1 MLASFSGLR
10 ERGEGEAWERGYVK
24 NHVHRAPLSM
34 EKEIEMEEKKYLPVY
49 SLNGTCT
56 MYVHVAKKTCT
67 TASK

>member
-34 EKEIEMEEKKYLPVY
+34 EKEIEMEEKKYLPV
-49 SLNGTCT
+49 
-56 MYVHVAKKTCT
+56 
-67 TASK
+67 